1 MIFNS
6 YSFILIFLPTAF
18 IGFFLLSRINK
29 SYGVSWLGFVSIFFY
44 SYWSLYSL
52 PILLISILM
61 NFNIGKKIYNTSL
74 KNKFNL
80 LLIGIVLNLSLLSY
94 FKYTNF
100 FIDNINYIFS
110 YFQIPV
116 INNLNIMLPIGISFF
131 TFTQMAYLIDTYY
144 DKSKYYSFKNYLLFV
159 TYFPHLVAGPIIHH
173 KQIMP
178 QFKNNDTFKPNLKK
192 ITIGLIIFIIGLS
205 KKVVIA
211 DTIGLYVDKFYINL
225 DLNFNPD
232 FILSWLVSLSY
243 MMQLYFDFS
252 GYSDMAIGLSLLF
265 GIFLPFN
272 FNSPLQSTSIID
284 FWQRWH
290 MSLTKFINQYLFNPL
305 SLKMIRYSIGKT
317 PLIETFFSLVFP
329 ILITFFLLGI
339 WHGANW
345 TFAIFGMIHA
355 LLMILNHLWRNR
367 NFFKGIDNHYFTKNI
382 YWLLTFLSVIFS
394 FVIFRSENV
403 DTGFLIYKGML
414 GNNGID
420 FIMPNIKLIIILII
434 SMILILKTKSTY
446 MIVNNFFDK
455 KKLRNL
461 NYKKK
466 IDNKISIYS
475 ILSGILLFICLLQL
489 STPTTFLYYQF

>member
-1 MIFNS
+1 MEF
-6 YSFILIFLPTAF
+6 IFLT
-18 IGFFLLSRINK
+18 
-29 SYGVSWLGFVSIFFY
+29 Y
-44 SYWSLYSL
+44 
-52 PILLISILM
+52 LI
-61 NFNIGKKIYNTSL
+61 NFNINEFQYWKKIYNTSL

-110 YFQIPV
+110 YYQIPV

-173 KQIMP
+173 KQVMP
-178 QFKNNDTFKPNLKK
+178 QFKNNDTFKPDLKK

-205 KKVVIA
+205 KKVIIA
-211 DTIGLYVDKFYINL
+211 DTIGLYVDKFYINF

-243 MMQLYFDFS
+243 MIQLYFDFS

-305 SLKMIRYSIGKT
+305 SLKMIRYSMGKT

-367 NFFKGIDNHYFTKNI
+367 NFFKSIDNHYFTKNI

-403 DTGFLIYKGML
+403 DIGFLIYKGML
-414 GNNGID
+414 GNNGIN

-446 MIVNNFFDK
+446 VIINKFFDK